1 PTTTTATAT
10 ATATQVPSGPM
21 VPVLVS
27 FKASTSAT
35 DQANAVTGVKG
46 FGATTAR
53 SHDQIHTI
61 ELHVPSSAVAQVVN
75 AMSHHPSVAHAAP
88 AIKLS
93 KASTP
98 NDSDYAQQWALPKIS
113 WDQAYGVVSIPGS
126 AKIA

>member
-1 PTTTTATAT
+1 
-10 ATATQVPSGPM
+10 M
-21 VPVLVS
+21 
-27 FKASTSAT
+27 
-35 DQANAVTGVKG
+35 TGVKG

-98 NDSDYAQQWALPKIS
+98 NDSDYAQQWALPKIA
-113 WDQAYGVVSIPGS
+113 WDHAYGSVAINGTGFASGGSFGVTFGGTSASCNVSS
-126 AKIA
+126 ASLINCTTPAPLEKQESLF